1 MNERRRNPRVLR
13 ILEAV
18 KRRGDG
24 AVLLVGV
31 VIAGVAAAL
40 AAPRATEPAFAS
52 SALPLPQPNRARLT
66 ARARVDRERAT
77 EARRHALSFAVRSVG
92 ELVRHVGEAAGKRAA
107 NAEAKLYDLRQAA
120 RQATRDE
127 GTAGLLALRAV
138 QAELF
143 VAACRT
149 FAASGRAGQELREL
163 GGDFPELATKSGWV
177 AGGALVLTDE
187 ELALLFRMRW
197 NELTGLG
204 HAAAFQPTLDEY
216 RDRYALLLRHPA
228 GDDDAIRRSR
238 QLAYVDAIEKLDH
251 DYPAA
256 FARGVLLYRAGA
268 YEAAADAFRAHLA
281 ARPDGPWTLRARN
294 HLLAALAR
302 SPDRD

>member
-1 MNERRRNPRVLR
+1 MNASRRNSTLQR
-13 ILEAV
+13 IAKAV

-24 AVLLVGV
+24 GVLLLGV

-40 AAPRATEPAFAS
+40 AAPRATEPRAEF
-52 SALPLPQPNRARLT
+52 ALPLPLPNRAHLAEL
-66 ARARVDRERAT
+66 ARADRARAA
-77 EARRHALSFAVRSVG
+77 EARRHALSFGVRSVG
-92 ELVRHVGEAAGKRAA
+92 EMFRHLGDAAGKREA
-107 NAEAKLYDLRQAA
+107 NAEAKLFDLRALA
-120 RQATRDE
+120 RHALGDE
-127 GTAGLLALRAV
+127 GAAGLLGLRAV

-143 VAACRT
+143 VAACRG
-149 FAASGRAGQELREL
+149 FAVSGEPDGELREL
-163 GGDFPELATKSGWV
+163 GGDFSELAQKSGWIE
-177 AGGALVLTDE
+177 AGAFVLTDE

-204 HAAAFQPTLDEY
+204 QDAAFQPTLDEY

-228 GDDDAIRRSR
+228 GEGAARQER
-238 QLAYVDAIEKLDH
+238 QLGYAAAIAKLDH

-268 YEAAADAFRAHLA
+268 YEAAAAAFREHLA

-302 SPDRD
+302 SPDSD